1 MEVELKSTA
10 NWQTDTIARNNAI
23 KKTMSDC
30 SEQAKKFA
38 REVTS
43 LDGIVDKFGETQTFA
58 AKAGE
63 VLKNGL
69 KNIAFASLEAV
80 ISAVAVTIV
89 TKAITAIDEYIRR
102 EEILRNKISDTSNS
116 LKEQDADIEDLNK
129 CVEENNKKMDELA
142 RNDAGD
148 IIDQEELTKLQLANK
163 DLQRQIELKE
173 RLRALEANEQ
183 NDDVNKAL
191 GMSGKAHIYRVNNG
205 GQEQNPQGSS
215 YLTGG
220 ATMTGSSYGAALSAE
235 IDTRP
240 TLLPEKRLF

>member
-1 MEVELKSTA
+1 MLKDA
-10 NWQTDTIARNNAI
+10 NGLAAFQQEMTKTKSSLADVDAVQKALR
-23 KKTMSDC
+23 KTMDDC

-69 KNIAFASLEAV
+69 KSIAFASLEAV
-80 ISAVAVTIV
+80 ISAVAVTII

-116 LKEQDADIEDLNK
+116 LKEQSADIEDLNK

-142 RNDAGD
+142 RNDAGE
-148 IIDQEELTKLQLANK
+148 IIDQE
-163 DLQRQIELKE
+163 
-173 RLRALEANEQ
+173 
-183 NDDVNKAL
+183 
-191 GMSGKAHIYRVNNG
+191 
-205 GQEQNPQGSS
+205 
-215 YLTGG
+215 
-220 ATMTGSSYGAALSAE
+220 
-235 IDTRP
+235 
-240 TLLPEKRLF
+240 

>member
-1 MEVELKSTA
+1 MNQNKAFWRDPLK
-10 NWQTDTIARNNAI
+10 R
-23 KKTMSDC
+23 K
-30 SEQAKKFA
+30 EQADKY
-38 REVTS
+38 
-43 LDGIVDKFGETQTFA
+43 LDGIPETIKRIAIESQSASEAIDRFSASQTFA

-69 KNIAFASLEAV
+69 KSIAFASLEAI
-80 ISAVAVTIV
+80 ISAVAATII

-116 LKEQDADIEDLNK
+116 LKEQSADIEDLNK

-142 RNDAGD
+142 RNDAGE
-148 IIDQEELTKLQLANK
+148 IIDKEELAKLQLANK

-173 RLRALEANEQ
+173 RLHALEANEQ

-191 GMSGKAHIYRVNNG
+191 GMSGKAHIYRINDG
-205 GQEQNPQGSS
+205 GQKQNPQGSS

-220 ATMTGSSYGAALSAE
+220 STMTGSAYGTALSAE

-240 TLLPEKRLF
+240 TLLPEKKLF